1 MSMVSCATLSF
12 FYRRTLNSKR
22 PTIHFGFN
30 ACTFSDK
37 PFSKK
42 SCMSISG
49 KSSTLR
55 VEFTTGTILTKSN
68 NSMTYNW
75 FLTGLWWLSEVL
87 PSCQDGFNSQTLGA
101 LNKNTAAKTANT
113 TTTSWARTL
122 LTSNGRSFI
131 KGSGFIAV
139 TWENK
144 QMLLFEASVNCNAK
158 RTTHNTNNKTFS
170 LNEMQMKWRGIL
182 QFSEFMNWPTFKFP
196 ISQTFSHPARRSVA
210 AILNGLLA

>member
-1 MSMVSCATLSF
+1 
-12 FYRRTLNSKR
+12 
-22 PTIHFGFN
+22 
-30 ACTFSDK
+30 
-37 PFSKK
+37 
-42 SCMSISG
+42 
-49 KSSTLR
+49 
-55 VEFTTGTILTKSN
+55 
-68 NSMTYNW
+68 MTYNW

-87 PSCQDGFNSQTLGA
+87 PSCQEGFNSQTLGA

-131 KGSGFIAV
+131 IGSVFIVV

-144 QMLLFEASVNCNAK
+144 QDYKTEDAFYDLNLILLFEACVNCNAK

-170 LNEMQMKWRGIL
+170 FNEMQMKGQGIL

-196 ISQTFSHPARRSVA
+196 KHFLTRSALGPLSPPYWMVFVPNMVMITLYVLNAFSNWPIGKR
-210 AILNGLLA
+210 LG